1 MDAEQTCRHASSPY
15 GWASVAAARSL
26 LVTGRR
32 PMRLHRSI
40 MPRLLKVVD
49 AFLLIVRCPRAANA
63 ILKLF
68 FKTQLQ
74 VFTRVNSCRVG
85 ITRTDCNFLTSYA
98 SPQSAVLRHRYDV
111 LLTVSRPADG
121 PPHDVRS
128 SVKTITSSVVFDR
141 FSPGSCTSADYL
153 MSMCALVGYDN
164 IMDCIGAM
172 NPRLLGKTE
181 DGSAYTKG
189 IGLMIC
195 HHVK

>member
-63 ILKLF
+63 KLF
-68 FKTQLQ
+68 FKQKTAYEIMPSL
-74 VFTRVNSCRVG
+74 VG
-85 ITRTDCNFLTSYA
+85 SEMCIRDRTRTDCNFLTSYA

-153 MSMCALVGYDN
+153 MSC
-164 IMDCIGAM
+164 
-172 NPRLLGKTE
+172 LL
-181 DGSAYTKG
+181 YTSDAADE
-189 IGLMIC
+189 
-195 HHVK
+195 